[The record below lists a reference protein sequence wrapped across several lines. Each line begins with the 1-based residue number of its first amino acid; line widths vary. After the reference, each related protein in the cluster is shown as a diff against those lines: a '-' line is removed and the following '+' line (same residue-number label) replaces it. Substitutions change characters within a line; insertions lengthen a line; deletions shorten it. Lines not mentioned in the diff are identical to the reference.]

1 MKKGKD
7 NRHETII
14 DPDLPIIDAH
24 HHLMEM
30 FGVRYLFDDFLEDAY
45 AGHNIRASIYC
56 ESHTMFRVKGPEL
69 FRTIGE
75 TEFANGVGAMSDSG
89 EFGECR
95 VNAGIISFANL
106 QAGDSIA
113 EVLDAHIVAAGIRFK
128 GIRQVGIWHPTK
140 DPYKFMKSHPK
151 RGIYSDSK
159 FHEGFAK
166 LEQRNLTFDAAVF
179 HHQLDE
185 VCLLADKFPNTS
197 IILNHMGFAMAM
209 GKNKEEKKLIFDDWR
224 KNLINLSKRLNVKVK
239 VGGLGM
245 PFWGF
250 GFEENDYQFSFSD
263 LAEIWRPYV
272 ETTIEIFGVDRCI
285 MESNFPADGH
295 SCGYVPLWNA
305 LKFIT
310 QNFSK
315 EEKTKLYFHNA
326 VQTYNIDP
334 FIR

>member
-7 NRHETII
+7 NRNEEII
-14 DPDLPIIDAH
+14 EPDLPIIDAH

-30 FGVRYLFDDFLEDAY
+30 FGVRYLLEDFLEDVNS
-45 AGHNIRASIYC
+45 GHNIRASIYC
-56 ESHTMFRVKGPEL
+56 ESHSMFRVKGPEL
-69 FRTIGE
+69 FKAVGE
-75 TEFANGVGAMSDSG
+75 TEFAKGIGVMSDSG
-89 EFGECR
+89 AFGDCR

-106 QAGDSIA
+106 QAGDAIS
-113 EVLDAHIVAAGIRFK
+113 EVLDAHLSAGGNRMK
-128 GIRQVGIWHPTK
+128 GIRQVGIWHPSE
-140 DPYKFMKSHPK
+140 DPYFFIKTRPK
-151 RGIYSDSK
+151 KGIYSDTK
-159 FHEGFAK
+159 FHQGFSK
-166 LEQRNLTFDAAVF
+166 LEERGLTFDAAVF

-185 VCLLADKFPNTS
+185 VCFLADMFPNTA

-209 GKNKEEKKLIFDDWR
+209 GKNKEERKVVFADWKKSLVE
-224 KNLINLSKRLNVKVK
+224 LSNRLNVKVK

-250 GFEENDYQFSFSD
+250 GFNEKDHQASYLD

-272 ETTIEIFGVDRCI
+272 ETSIEIFGIDRCI

-310 QNFSK
+310 ISFSK
-315 EEKTKLYFHNA
+315 EEKTKLYFDNA
-326 VQTYNIDP
+326 VQTYNLDAS
-334 FIR
+334 IR